1 MIKTSIML
9 AIATAFLAAGTI
21 KIIIGLFSE
30 KDADMNKIDCA
41 VFLIGFG
48 ILFLIFT

>member
-21 KIIIGLFSE
+21 KIIIELFS
-30 KDADMNKIDCA
+30 KDADMNKIDFA